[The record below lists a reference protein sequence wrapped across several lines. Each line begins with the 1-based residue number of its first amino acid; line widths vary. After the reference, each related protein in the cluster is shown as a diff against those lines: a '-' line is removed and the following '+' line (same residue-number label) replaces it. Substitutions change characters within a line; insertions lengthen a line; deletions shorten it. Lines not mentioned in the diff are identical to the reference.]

1 MSKLKVFLWVTVNM
15 NRRNILF
22 VTKLAY
28 GRICNTT
35 LTGVYISIITPW
47 YIIVLYLF
55 CFFFNFRKL
64 LLSTN
69 KVLYLLKQ
77 PLVGTLQKQ
86 LLLILNY
93 FCSLRSLP
101 EIICF
106 LWSTSVVLLE
116 YLLGGKGGFDHFQA
130 LNTSTKF

>member
-1 MSKLKVFLWVTVNM
+1 M
-15 NRRNILF
+15 IYYCIIF
-22 VTKLAY
+22 V
-28 GRICNTT
+28 
-35 LTGVYISIITPW
+35 
-47 YIIVLYLF
+47 F

-69 KVLYLLKQ
+69 EVLYLLKQ

-86 LLLILNY
+86 LLLILTNY

-106 LWSTSVVLLE
+106 LWSTSVVLEDIRCLRQENGIEESIITITETFKKKMIDTSLE
-116 YLLGGKGGFDHFQA
+116 EI
-130 LNTSTKF
+130 